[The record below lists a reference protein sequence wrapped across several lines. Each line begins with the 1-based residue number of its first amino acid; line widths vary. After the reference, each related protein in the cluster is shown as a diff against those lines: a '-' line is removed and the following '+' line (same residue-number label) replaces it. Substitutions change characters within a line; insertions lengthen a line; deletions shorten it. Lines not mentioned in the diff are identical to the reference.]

1 MLFGVDSYFRVE
13 IEELTELCMN
23 RVNEVYV
30 SQNEG
35 WAWDKLAWNDYDPG
49 KKGSRPKPNYL
60 TFLNDNRSV
69 I

>member
-1 MLFGVDSYFRVE
+1 MDMLFGVDSYFRVE

-35 WAWDKLAWNDYDPG
+35 WAWDKLAWIDYYPR
-49 KKGSRPKPNYL
+49 KYVNLNPL